1 MKTKLLLVIKRTKR
15 ILVKTISFIVIYK
28 YV

>member
-15 ILVKTISFIVIYK
+15 ILVKTIRFIVIYK

>member
-15 ILVKTISFIVIYK
+15 ILVKTKSFIVIYK